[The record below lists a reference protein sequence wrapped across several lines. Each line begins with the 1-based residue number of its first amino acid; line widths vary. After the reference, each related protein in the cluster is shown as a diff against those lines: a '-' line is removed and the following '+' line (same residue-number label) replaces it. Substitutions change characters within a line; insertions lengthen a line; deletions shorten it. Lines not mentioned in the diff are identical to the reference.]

1 MKPAALLASA
11 ILAMT
16 LTYAH
21 AGEASETVR
30 GFYSDVE
37 FEADPSF
44 RDRFVDPAKA
54 KFAENDAQSSNGEE
68 VGCID
73 FVLAID
79 AQDYDEKVLA
89 KTLQL
94 SEDVQGE
101 AATVTAKFSLFE
113 NQDDAQR
120 EIVWSLKNVDGAWK
134 VSDIE
139 SKTSDWKLS
148 QLDCTSGN

>member
-1 MKPAALLASA
+1 MKPAVLLASA
-11 ILAMT
+11 MLALT
-16 LTYAH
+16 LTSAH
-21 AGEASETVR
+21 AGDAAETVR
-30 GFYSDVE
+30 SFYSDVE

-44 RDRFVDPAKA
+44 RDRFVDPARA
-54 KFAENDAQSSNGEE
+54 KFEENDAQSSNGEE

-89 KTLQL
+89 KTLEI
-94 SEDVQGE
+94 SEE
-101 AATVTAKFSLFE
+101 AGADAARVTAKFSLFE
-113 NQDDAQR
+113 NQPDSQR

-148 QLDCTSGN
+148 ELDCK